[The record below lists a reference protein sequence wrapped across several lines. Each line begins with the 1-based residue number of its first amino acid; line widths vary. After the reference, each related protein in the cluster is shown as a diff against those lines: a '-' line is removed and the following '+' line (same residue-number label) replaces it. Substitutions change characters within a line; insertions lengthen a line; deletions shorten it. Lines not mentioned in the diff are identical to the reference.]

1 MKSDTSS
8 IRRNRS
14 LPIIEPELLG
24 RVLASAADL
33 SIVMTPDGTTTA
45 VLVNPNAESMG
56 NLGHWEGRPL
66 RDFLTE
72 ESIPKLE
79 RVLRKAA
86 IGEGDGLSVELHG
99 VVDRLDLGPDGGAT
113 VVDYKLRGAR
123 VNWARFLAGQQL
135 QLPAYLLAV
144 RTAGAAGEAQPVQAV
159 AAEYQPVE
167 PRWQSNGEADF
178 APQRV
183 PPVMK
188 KAEQQDRLAGLLPE
202 ALNHTQ
208 RIIGELAE
216 RMLAG
221 EVGPLPLLSPRE
233 KGWTACGL
241 CDYRSVCRFDPL
253 AGERYRQ
260 ASGRGDAELRD
271 AIAAGGDFSGSARGD
286 GPEVQR

>member
-86 IGEGDGLSVELHG
+86 IGEGD
-99 VVDRLDLGPDGGAT
+99 R
-113 VVDYKLRGAR
+113 
-123 VNWARFLAGQQL
+123 
-135 QLPAYLLAV
+135 
-144 RTAGAAGEAQPVQAV
+144 
-159 AAEYQPVE
+159 
-167 PRWQSNGEADF
+167 
-178 APQRV
+178 
-183 PPVMK
+183 
-188 KAEQQDRLAGLLPE
+188 
-202 ALNHTQ
+202 
-208 RIIGELAE
+208 
-216 RMLAG
+216 
-221 EVGPLPLLSPRE
+221 
-233 KGWTACGL
+233 
-241 CDYRSVCRFDPL
+241 
-253 AGERYRQ
+253 
-260 ASGRGDAELRD
+260 AELRD
-271 AIAAGGDFSGSARGD
+271 EIEAALVGGPPEPRGAPIHLLLARAAAMGRKIEAEAE
-286 GPEVQR
+286 GRRTAWKAA